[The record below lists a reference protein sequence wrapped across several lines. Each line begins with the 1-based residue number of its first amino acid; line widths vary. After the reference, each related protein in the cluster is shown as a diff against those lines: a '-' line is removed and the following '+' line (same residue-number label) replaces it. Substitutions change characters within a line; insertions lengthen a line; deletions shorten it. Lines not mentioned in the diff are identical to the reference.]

1 MRGWILDIYPDLNK
15 GKMVIWFKTDRQCY
29 RITHEHDTPFYV
41 RALDGDYREVV
52 RAYDDMGFET
62 GMETRK
68 IDILDGVEK
77 RLMRVS
83 PGKVFDPRKHINAL
97 EFFNGHRGYEFY
109 NVDIPL
115 DLRFLN
121 DNDIMPLSLVEKDRE
136 WSDLGSE
143 KSVHYAVPPLRTISL
158 EIDIDSCD
166 LPKESDTLKAV
177 STNHK
182 KIEGDEGYI
191 LRELNRLIR
200 RTDPDVIITSG
211 GDSFVL
217 PYLFHRAELNSV
229 ELTLGREKTRY
240 YPKNGRSYHSYGRV
254 LYRPPAYLLKGRI
267 HIDSRSS
274 FMYGAGGLEGLIEV
288 SRLSKIPLQRLSRR
302 SPGAAIDAMELI
314 QVIKEGYLIPWK
326 KNFTERFKS
335 ARHLLLSDRGGYVF
349 EPRIGIHEDVLKFDF
364 ASMYPSIIDRY
375 NLSPETLNDEGSSH
389 HNVPELEYSVCSN
402 RRGVIPTVVAP
413 VIHRRQHY
421 KKISNGEDKFRQR
434 ADCLKWLLVTCFG
447 YTGYKKARFGS
458 IEVHESITAYGR
470 DILLEAAEIAQ
481 EIGYEVLHG
490 IVDSL
495 WLKGREEDI
504 TRLIQKVS
512 IETGIELEWEGKYRW
527 LIFLA
532 SKTDPGVGVPN
543 RYFGKLNDEIEAKGV
558 YLRRQDTPSLFKDVQ
573 KKILAEMDKADT
585 VDELKE
591 RAPKYLDIVKGT
603 WTRLKKGEVPCEK
616 LYFTKTVGKEVD
628 DYKHMTE
635 TKAALMQYADMVT
648 DVNPGQKVR
657 YVVTCGHSNDYR
669 QKVAVEGK
677 ETDHYDK
684 DYYTDY
690 LYRITGELLEPFG
703 YPEEVVKKKMVLLR

>member
-15 GKMVIWFKTDRQCY
+15 GKMVIWFKTNKQCY
-29 RITHEHDTPFYV
+29 KITQEYETPFYV
-41 RALDGDYREVV
+41 RALDGDYREIVH
-52 RAYDDMGFET
+52 AYDDIGFET
-62 GMETRK
+62 SMETRK
-68 IDILDGVEK
+68 IDMLDGVEK
-77 RLMRVS
+77 KLMKVS
-83 PGKVFDPRKHINAL
+83 PGMVFDPRKHINAL

-115 DLRFLN
+115 DLRFLT
-121 DNDIMPLSLVEKDRE
+121 DRGIMPSSLVDMERE
-136 WSDLGSE
+136 WKDLGYE
-143 KSVHYAVPPLRTISL
+143 ENVHYTTPPLKTISL
-158 EIDIDSCD
+158 DIDSCG
-166 LPKESDTLKAV
+166 LPKDTDTLKAV

-182 KIEGDEGYI
+182 NIEGDEGYI
-191 LRELNRLIR
+191 LRELNRSIR
-200 RTDPDVIITSG
+200 RIDPDVIITSG

-229 ELTLGREKTRY
+229 ELTLGREKTRF

-254 LYRPPAYLLKGRI
+254 LYRPPAHLLKGRI

-274 FMYGAGGLEGLIEV
+274 FMYRAGGLEGLIEI

-335 ARHLLLSDRGGYVF
+335 ARHLLLSDRGGYIF

-375 NLSPETLNDEGSSH
+375 NLSPETLNDDGSGH
-389 HNVPELEYSVCSN
+389 HNVPELEYSVCSS

-413 VIHRRQHY
+413 VIRRRQHY
-421 KKISNGEDKFRQR
+421 KSISNGEDKFSQR

-447 YTGYKKARFGS
+447 YTGYKKARLGS

-495 WLKGREEDI
+495 WLKGRETDI
-504 TRLIQKVS
+504 KKLIQRVNF
-512 IETGIELEWEGKYRW
+512 ETGIELEWEGKYRW

-532 SKTDPGVGVPN
+532 SKTNPGVGVPN
-543 RYFGKLNDEIEAKGV
+543 RYFGKLNDQIEAKGV
-558 YLRRQDTPSLFKDVQ
+558 YLRRQDTPALFKDVQ
-573 KKILAEMDKADT
+573 KKILEEMVKADAA
-585 VDELKE
+585 DELKE
-591 RAPKYLDIVKGT
+591 SIPKCLEIVKDA
-603 WTRLKKGEVPCEK
+603 WIRLKRGKVTCEK
-616 LYFTKTVGKEVD
+616 LYFTKTVGKKVD

-635 TKAALMQYADMVT
+635 TKAALIQYADMVI
-648 DVNPGQKVR
+648 DINPGQKVR
-657 YVVTCGHSNDYR
+657 YIVTCGHSDDYR

-677 ETDHYDK
+677 EADHYDK
-684 DYYTDY
+684 EYYTDY
-690 LYRITGELLEPFG
+690 LYRTAGELLEPFG
-703 YPEEVVKKKMVLLR
+703 YPEEVLEKKMVSLR